1 MPMRL
6 LATFPQV
13 SMTVLLSALIWSV
26 CVSPTL
32 LGANS
37 TQTVRAKAFPEPD
50 SDGDG
55 LSDVQELRFG
65 SDPFVMDT
73 DGDGANDLA
82 EFTANTLPRD
92 KNSIPLFQTADRDR
106 QLLSGDLLR
115 LRPLSLKPLSLK
127 TNITIVTNDPPPEGG
142 DPTYTTN
149 KEVVTNYTTYQWFR
163 DGKKLANQTNVNLV
177 LFGAERPDSGRYTL
191 EARLETTVQREPKG
205 TRIDVLGARPLR
217 EFPRPAG
224 DLLVWGRE
232 IGAPPS
238 KLTNT
243 VAVARGFVHGYALDS
258 NGKLLGWGTNTLGQL
273 SHPNDLPPVQDVSA
287 GGFHTVALLTN
298 GTVRAW
304 GDNRFGQTAV
314 PLELTQA
321 IAVASGHF
329 HSMALRPDGTV
340 LCWGDNSSL
349 QSAVPAG
356 LSGVVAIAAGAAH
369 SVALKSDGT
378 VVCWGSNDRG
388 QAKPPANLSRIARIA
403 AGDYHTLALSR
414 EGGLFAWGDTAQK
427 QVPVPPRLQ
436 PSIAISAGAGYS
448 LAVSATGNALG
459 WGTSAV
465 AAQAAPQTNLFTL
478 AAGFQAAAGI
488 RARVDG
494 DMDGVDTLTENAWG
508 LSPILPD
515 SDQDGLEDGIELRLN
530 LNPLA
535 ADSDGD
541 GVSDLAELT
550 QSSDSDGDGVAD
562 TEEMRRGLNPL
573 DPDSD
578 SDGAPDGAELAAGT
592 DPISADSYP
601 VFELIERDRQVL
613 AGDRLVLRA
622 VALTTTTATAPVV
635 IPPVIPPTTPPVDPG
650 TDPAA
655 GSGADSGTDTGGTG
669 GSVTNTPPTPP
680 APAAKTPAF
689 QWFRDGRALAGH
701 TNASLVLH
709 DVLAEEA
716 GTYRLEAYL
725 DGTNRIQTSRN
736 LRVEVLRFPQ
746 AAPPDRP
753 QGYVIAWGDNTFGQ
767 STIPSGIGP
776 VFAVAAGFGHSLAL
790 QTNGTVIAWGLNAQ
804 GQAQIPTNLTSAVAI
819 AAGAAHS
826 VALTPEGQVL
836 CWGDNSRG
844 QATVPTGLTNAVAI
858 AAGDLHTLAL
868 DKNGRIWAWGDTSA
882 GQTNLNGRTG
892 TRIGAG
898 ATTSGWISSSGQFRT
913 VGRPELSN
921 LSSVTRFASRE
932 DQTLLLYRN
941 GAVQSAPGSA
951 GTPSREATPA
961 LTIATTASIGAAV
974 TPDGSVTVWGDTN
987 APAWQVPTGLKRIEQ
1002 LAGGAHHFVALQRL
1016 PDADTDGLADLEERA
1031 LGSDATIPDSDN
1043 DGLEDGIENRLG
1055 SNPSLADTDGDGLAD
1070 RVEFTNGFDA
1080 TVATERPD
1088 GWLGLEPAVA
1098 LRTFA
1103 LGGENYRLQGSV
1115 DGTAWEDLEEP
1126 HRETSG
1132 WSRRFTNA
1140 LPNRATY
1147 RLLGPD
1153 RGTEAHVGI
1162 EGSVFAWGD
1171 SALGQTSVP
1180 KGMGT
1185 LRQLSAG
1192 TWHTL
1197 ALQTNGT
1204 VVAWGDS
1211 TDGKLSVPN
1220 TLQSV
1225 VAVAAGGNHSLALDA
1240 EGRVTGWGRNTS
1252 GQATAPVFRAPVTAI
1267 AAGGD
1272 YSLALLADGT
1282 VSAWGTNY
1290 NGQLN
1295 VPSGLQNVRA
1305 ISAGWSH
1312 AIALLNDGTVVC
1324 WGNNRA
1330 GQCVVPAGLKNVI
1343 AVTAGDSHTVALRAD
1358 GTVVAWGGN
1367 GDGQLRIPTG
1377 LERVVSIQ
1385 AGYNHTVALRD
1396 SGELVTWGGNSTGSL
1411 PIPDS
1416 ANGALLFSAGGFHTV
1431 AALQPRDTDGDGLDD
1446 RYELAIGTSPEAADT
1461 DGDGL
1466 PDAQELRFG
1475 YNPLRPTEAADGTVI
1490 LAPALRIVR
1499 FTLGTQTYRLQSSTN
1514 LSTWSNS
1521 GDPIRNVNGFST
1533 LTLEVPEES
1542 RFFRLISP

>member
-1 MPMRL
+1 MLPRL
-6 LATFPQV
+6 DRFCFHLFATSLLLGLAGPDCV
-13 SMTVLLSALIWSV
+13 NLSARGV
-26 CVSPTL
+26 E
-32 LGANS
+32 S
-37 TQTVRAKAFPEPD
+37 THPIRAKAFPEPD

-55 LSDVQELRFG
+55 LSDVLELRFG
-65 SDPFVMDT
+65 SDPFVVDT

-92 KNSIPLFQTADRDR
+92 KTSIPLFQTADRDR

-127 TNITIVTNDPPPEGG
+127 TNITIVTNDPPPDGG

-149 KEVVTNYTTYQWFR
+149 REIITNYTTYQWYR
-163 DGKKLANQTNVNLV
+163 DGRKLADQTNVNLV
-177 LFGAERPDSGRYTL
+177 LFGVERPDSGRYTL
-191 EARLETTVQREPKG
+191 EAQLETTVQREPKG

-224 DLLVWGRE
+224 DLVVWGRE
-232 IGAPPS
+232 VGPNPPKMS
-238 KLTNT
+238 SA
-243 VAVARGFVHGYALDS
+243 VAIARGFVHGYALDAT
-258 NGKLLGWGTNTLGQL
+258 GKLLGWGTNTLGQL
-273 SHPNDLPPVQDVSA
+273 STPITLSPVQNVSA
-287 GGFHTVALLTN
+287 GGFHTLALLTN

-314 PLELTQA
+314 PSELTQA
-321 IAVASGHF
+321 VAVAAGHF

-349 QSAVPAG
+349 QSAVPPG

-378 VVCWGSNDRG
+378 VVCWGSNDRR
-388 QAKPPANLSRIARIA
+388 QAEIPANLSRIARIA

-427 QVPVPPRLQ
+427 QVPVPPRMP

-448 LAVSATGNALG
+448 LALTANGNATG
-459 WGTSAV
+459 WGTPAV
-465 AAQAAPQTNLFTL
+465 AGQSAPQTNLFSL
-478 AAGFQAAAGI
+478 SAGFQAAAGI
-488 RARVDG
+488 RSRMDG
-494 DMDGVDTLTENAWG
+494 DHDGVDDSTEISMG
-508 LSPILPD
+508 LSSVAPD
-515 SDQDGLEDGIELRLN
+515 TDQDGLEDGIELRLN
-530 LNPLA
+530 LNPLVS
-535 ADSDGD
+535 DSDGD
-541 GVSDLAELT
+541 GVSDLTELT

-562 TEEMRRGLNPL
+562 TEELRRGLNPL

-578 SDGAPDGAELAAGT
+578 SDGALDGAELAAGT
-592 DPISADSYP
+592 DPTSADSYP

-622 VALTTTTATAPVV
+622 VALTAAPATAAAVPPVV
-635 IPPVIPPTTPPVDPG
+635 PPTTPPVDPG
-650 TDPAA
+650 TDPDT
-655 GSGADSGTDTGGTG
+655 GSGTDPGSETGGTG

-680 APAAKTPAF
+680 APAAKIPAF

-709 DVLAEEA
+709 EVLVEEA

-725 DGTNRIQTSRN
+725 DETNRIQTSRN

-746 AAPPDRP
+746 AARPDRP
-753 QGYVIAWGDNTFGQ
+753 QGQVIAWGDNTFGQ

-790 QTNGTVIAWGLNAQ
+790 QTNGTVIAWGLNSQ
-804 GQAQIPTNLTSAVAI
+804 GQARIPTHLTNAVAI

-826 VALTPEGQVL
+826 VALTAEGQVI
-836 CWGDNSRG
+836 CWGDNTRG
-844 QATVPTGLTNAVAI
+844 QATVPIGLTHAVAI

-868 DKNGRIWAWGDTSA
+868 DKNGRIWAWGDASA

-898 ATTSGWISSSGQFRT
+898 ASSSGWISSSGQFRT

-921 LSSVTRFASRE
+921 LSGVTRFASRE

-951 GTPSREATPA
+951 GTPTREATPA

-987 APAWQVPTGLKRIEQ
+987 ALAWRVPTGLKRIEQ
-1002 LAGGAHHFVALQRL
+1002 LAGGAHHFVAVQRL

-1070 RVEFTNGFDA
+1070 RVEFSNGFDA

-1088 GWLGLEPAVA
+1088 GWLSLEPAVA
-1098 LRTFA
+1098 LKTFA
-1103 LGGENYRLQGSV
+1103 LGGEGYRLQGSA
-1115 DGTAWEDLEEP
+1115 DGATWEDLEET
-1126 HRETSG
+1126 HREMAG

-1153 RGTEAHVGI
+1153 RGTEADVGI
-1162 EGSVFAWGD
+1162 EGSIFAWGD
-1171 SALGQTSVP
+1171 STLGQTSVP
-1180 KGMGT
+1180 KGLGT

-1240 EGRVTGWGRNTS
+1240 EGRVTGWGRDTS
-1252 GQATAPVFRAPVTAI
+1252 GQATAPVFSVPVTAI

-1272 YSLALLADGT
+1272 YSLALLAGGR

-1295 VPSGLQNVRA
+1295 VPPGLQNVRA
-1305 ISAGWSH
+1305 IAAGWSH

-1330 GQCVVPAGLKNVI
+1330 GQCVVPVGLNHVV
-1343 AVTAGDSHTVALRAD
+1343 AVAAGDSHTVALRAD

-1367 GDGQLRIPTG
+1367 GDGQLRIPAG

-1396 SGELVTWGGNSTGSL
+1396 SGELVTWGGDSGGSL
-1411 PIPDS
+1411 RIPDA
-1416 ANGALLFSAGGFHTV
+1416 ANGALLFSTGGFHTV

-1446 RYELAIGTSPEAADT
+1446 RYEQAIGTSPEAADT

-1466 PDAQELRFG
+1466 PDAQELRSG

-1499 FTLGTQTYRLQSSTN
+1499 FTLGTRTYRLQSSTN
-1514 LSTWSNS
+1514 LSTWSNA
-1521 GDPIRNVNGFST
+1521 GDPIRNVNGFSS
-1533 LTLEVPEES
+1533 LSLEVPEES